1 MKVEKKKMGRPRKEI
16 PNTTV
21 YSFKIRQKQLKKLK
35 AYALLTGKTTA
46 EIVRAAIDSYITIDL
61 DENET

>member
-1 MKVEKKKMGRPRKEI
+1 MKVEKKKMGRPRKEN

-21 YSFKIRQKQLKKLK
+21 YSFKISQKQLKKLK

-46 EIVRAAIDSYITIDL
+46 LLLSKELLHAQKLRISL
-61 DENET
+61 ML